1 MTAATEQRMSLEEF
15 LSYDDGTDRRYELVD
30 GVLVEMGAESRANIK
45 IALFL
50 IQAFLQ
56 LVDYDRLGIKEKI
69 EVESRYVTARD
80 PDLIVHSEASAGAI
94 SGRSEACLKRYDPNP
109 VLVIEVVSPGDK
121 FSDNYKRDY
130 EQKPAEYAKR
140 GIAEYWIT
148 DPMRGVIRVGCLV
161 GQSYD
166 YTEFQNGDVMMSP
179 AFPNWHLTAAEVLIS
194 GQ

>member
-56 LVDYDRLGIKEKI
+56 LVGYDRLGIKEKI

-80 PDLIVHSEASAGAI
+80 PDLVVHSEASAGAI
-94 SGRSEACLKRYDPNP
+94 AGRSESCLKLYDPNP
-109 VLVIEVVSPGDK
+109 LLVIEVVSPGDK
-121 FSDNYKRDY
+121 QTDNYKRDY

-140 GIAEYWIT
+140 GIAEYWIV
-148 DPMRGVIRVGCLV
+148 DPSRAVIRVGLLV
-161 GQSYD
+161 GESYD
-166 YTEFQNGDVMMSP
+166 YTEFRNGDVIVSP
-179 AFPNWHLTAAEVLIS
+179 TFLSWALRAVEVLEA